1 MNTRNPDTRFTSIAT
16 ITSEINNNNR
26 DFCAL
31 VCLMSVNFGISTANI
46 IENRTFANLLKNVMG
61 NRREYEIAFVGLK
74 PGLHEFHYEVEDKF
88 FADRQT
94 DFSNCHAKVKLTLEK
109 NTSFLMLKFEVG
121 GTVDVICD
129 RCGNN
134 LALELWD
141 EFNMIVKLVE
151 DPDKM
156 NEEEDDPDIYY
167 IARTESHINVAD
179 WLYEFICLSLPMQ
192 RMCRI
197 EEMGGPQ
204 CNKEVLEVLKK
215 MEAGGIEN
223 NNPLSKGLEKFR
235 NKN

>member
-1 MNTRNPDTRFTSIAT
+1 
-16 ITSEINNNNR
+16 
-26 DFCAL
+26 
-31 VCLMSVNFGISTANI
+31 
-46 IENRTFANLLKNVMG
+46 MG
-61 NRREYEIAFVGLK
+61 NRREYEIAFVGLR
-74 PGLHEFHYEVEDKF
+74 PGLHEFYYEVEDKF
-88 FADRQT
+88 FAERQA
-94 DFSNCHAKVKLTLEK
+94 DFTNCHAKLKLILEK
-109 NTSFLMLKFEVG
+109 HTSFLMLKFEVG
-121 GTVDVICD
+121 GMVDVVCD

-134 LALELWD
+134 LTLDLWD

-167 IARTESHINVAD
+167 ISRTESHINVSD
-179 WLYEFICLSLPMQ
+179 WIYEFITLSVPMQ
-192 RMCRI
+192 RMCKV

-215 MEAGGIEN
+215 MESGEIEH